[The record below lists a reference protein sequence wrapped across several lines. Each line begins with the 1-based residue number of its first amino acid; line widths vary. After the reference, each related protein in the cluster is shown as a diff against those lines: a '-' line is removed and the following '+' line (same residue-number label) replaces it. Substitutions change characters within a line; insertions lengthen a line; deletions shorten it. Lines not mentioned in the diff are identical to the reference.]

1 MNMNIDKRVNDFV
14 SRETVEK
21 YQLYFIELEKWN
33 RALSLVQK
41 STLSDFWTRHI
52 LDSLQILKY
61 IDKDSSIIDI
71 GAGAGF
77 PGIVLSIAGVPN
89 ITLCESN
96 RKKCIFLEEIKRITH
111 TNVSI
116 HNGRVEDIKE
126 KNFDL
131 VISRACS
138 SVSQLLQYGSFV
150 SRETNS
156 RLLLHKGISYLDEIQ
171 EAQKKWTFEWIK
183 IPSITSKDGVILDIR
198 NVNRLL
204 K

>member
-1 MNMNIDKRVNDFV
+1 MNIDKRVNEFV

-21 YQLYFIELEKWN
+21 YQLYLIELEKWN

-41 STLSDFWTRHI
+41 STLSAFWTRHI
-52 LDSLQILKY
+52 LDSLQVLEY
-61 IDKDSSIIDI
+61 IENAASIIDI

-77 PGIVLSIAGVPN
+77 PGMVLAIAGIRN

-96 RKKCIFLEEIKRITH
+96 RKKCIFLEEVKRITQAKV
-111 TNVSI
+111 NI
-116 HNGRVEDIKE
+116 YNGRVEDLQDVK
-126 KNFDL
+126 FDL
-131 VISRACS
+131 IISRACS
-138 SVSQLLQYGSFV
+138 SLSQLFQYGSFV

-156 RLLLHKGISYLDEIQ
+156 RFLLHKGGSYLDEIE
-171 EAQKKWTFEWIK
+171 EAKKNWSFEWIK

>member
-1 MNMNIDKRVNDFV
+1 MNIDKRVSEFV

-21 YQLYFIELEKWN
+21 YQLYLMELEKWN

-41 STLSDFWTRHI
+41 STLAEFWSRHV
-52 LDSLQILKY
+52 LDSLQIIPY
-61 IDKDSSIIDI
+61 IGKESSVIDI

-77 PGIVLSIAGVPN
+77 PGMVLAIAGVEN

-96 RKKCIFLEEIKRITH
+96 RKKCIFLEEIKRITQ
-111 TNVSI
+111 TDVEVINC
-116 HNGRVEDIKE
+116 RVEDIKDR
-126 KNFDL
+126 KFDL

-138 SVSQLLQYGSFV
+138 SISQLLQYGSFV

-156 RLLLHKGISYLDEIQ
+156 RFLLHKGVSYLEEIQ
-171 EAQKKWTFEWIK
+171 EAQKKWMFEWLK

-198 NVNRLL
+198 NVNKIL